1 MAFAGRRD
9 VPEPPDF
16 GILKRLARDQLIY
29 LLEQLPGK
37 KDMFIEADLMSPLD
51 RIANVSILKQHEV
64 DKLYKV
70 ESRPALSASDQ
81 FCFLVRPRIKTMRYI
96 ADIVNADKMSGRSRK
111 YKIIFSP
118 QKFYACEMVLEE
130 EGVLGDVTC
139 DEWSFYLLPLDE
151 DIISMELPEFFR
163 DYFLEGDHRWIN
175 SVARA
180 LQLLNSLYGPF
191 GKAYGIGRCAKMS
204 YELWRDLEEESEGD
218 GQGRKPEIGNVFLMD
233 RDTDY
238 VTALCS
244 QVVYEGLVDDT
255 FRIKCGSVDFG
266 PDVTSSDKSI
276 KVLLN
281 AQDKVFSQIR
291 NEHFSSVFGFL
302 SQKSRNLQAQYDRR
316 RGMDIK
322 QMKNFVSQELKG
334 LKQEHRLLSL
344 HIGACESIMKK
355 KTKQDF
361 QEMIKAEH
369 SLLEGFDIRES
380 TSFIEEHI
388 DRQVSPIESLRL
400 MCLLSIT
407 ESGLIPKDYRSL
419 KTQYLQSYGPEH
431 LLTFH
436 NLKRIGL
443 LTEQSAGETLTAVES
458 KVSKLVTDRAAGKIT
473 DAFNSLARKSNFRAI
488 SKKLGLIPRVDGE
501 YDLKMPRDMAYVFSG
516 AYVPLSCK
524 IIEQVLERRGWL
536 GLEEVVRLLNGNEFS
551 VSDSGAEDCP
561 AWESQRVV
569 LAVFLGGCT
578 FSEIAAL
585 RFLGKERANERVQE
599 ASLNRRGERWAQSGA
614 AAMRKSEVLAAEA
627 VSCLNR
633 AMAALRDIW
642 EEIGIPEEQRLER
655 TDVVKKHIKSLLDM
669 MVAEEEN
676 LKERLLKS
684 IAVCRKELDTLCK
697 ELQLDPFEAEEE
709 STILQM
715 EKNLRTRVEVLLKQ
729 KRDRKQ
735 ELKTL
740 QEQDRDLCDI
750 LCTAPFCIDGN
761 AVPSLED
768 LDRYR
773 RHLASLTAE
782 KEQRR
787 EEFVSSK
794 RQIIL
799 LMEELDHTPDT
810 SFERDVVCEDEEAFC
825 LSMDNIAAL
834 QNLLQQLEARRSLN
848 EAVCAELRSRIIAL
862 WERLQVPV
870 EERESSAVHV
880 IGSRAKTRKAL
891 QLEVDRLEELK
902 LQNMKSVIQAIRAE
916 LADYWDKCFYS
927 QEQREGFSPYYD
939 EDYTETLLELHDAEV
954 EKMKSYYETHKDLFE
969 AVQKWEENWKLFLEL
984 ERKATDP
991 SRFTNRG
998 GNLLKEEKQRAK
1010 LQKTLSKLQEEL
1022 ESRVQAW
1029 EQEHEGTF
1037 LVKGQQFME
1046 YVTEQWQL
1054 YRLEK
1059 EKEKQ
1064 ERHLKKSR
1072 QIETEM
1078 MYGST
1083 PRTPIKRRVLGPHTP
1098 GKLNGTSISSAT
1110 PNSTVRSAFGGTIYH
1125 SPTSRLPPS
1134 GGKFGQART
1143 PSRMAAKPPRPGY
1156 RERNKENMSQLNGT
1170 TLSGGCTP
1178 TAPAQRNHSV
1188 NSVAS
1193 TYSEFARE
1201 LSKASRSDN
1210 TSRVLNSTTTT
1221 AFC

>member
-1 MAFAGRRD
+1 
-9 VPEPPDF
+9 
-16 GILKRLARDQLIY
+16 
-29 LLEQLPGK
+29 
-37 KDMFIEADLMSPLD
+37 
-51 RIANVSILKQHEV
+51 
-64 DKLYKV
+64 
-70 ESRPALSASDQ
+70 
-81 FCFLVRPRIKTMRYI
+81 MRYI
-96 ADIVNADKMSGRSRK
+96 ADIVNADKMSGRNRK

-130 EGVLGDVTC
+130 EGVFGDVTC

-191 GKAYGIGRCAKMS
+191 GKAYGITLCLSQMS
-204 YELWRDLEEESEGD
+204 YELWRDLEEASEGD
-218 GQGRKPEIGNVFLMD
+218 GQGRKPEIGNIFLMD

-316 RGMDIK
+316 RSMDIK

-407 ESGLIPKDYRSL
+407 ENGLIPKDYRSL

-551 VSDSGAEDCP
+551 VSGSAGAG
-561 AWESQRVV
+561 
-569 LAVFLGGCT
+569 LGAG
-578 FSEIAAL
+578 
-585 RFLGKERANERVQE
+585 GP
-599 ASLNRRGERWAQSGA
+599 G
-614 AAMRKSEVLAAEA
+614 
-627 VSCLNR
+627 
-633 AMAALRDIW
+633 
-642 EEIGIPEEQRLER
+642 
-655 TDVVKKHIKSLLDM
+655 SLLDM
-669 MVAEEEN
+669 MVAEEES

-684 IAVCRKELDTLCK
+684 IALCRKELDTLCR
-697 ELQLDPFEAEEE
+697 ELQLDPCEAEEE

-715 EKNLRTRVEVLLKQ
+715 EKNLRTRVEVMLKQ

-750 LCTAPFCIDGN
+750 LCTTPFCIDSN

-787 EEFVSSK
+787 EEFVSNK

-825 LSMDNIAAL
+825 LSTDNIAAL

-848 EAVCAELRSRIIAL
+848 EAVCTELRSRIVAL

-880 IGSRAKTRKAL
+880 TGARAKTRKAL
-891 QLEVDRLEELK
+891 QLEVDHLEELK

-954 EKMKSYYETHKDLFE
+954 GKMKSYYETHKDLFE
-969 AVQKWEENWKLFLEL
+969 AVRKWEENWKLFLEL

-991 SRFTNRG
+991 SRFANRG

-1029 EQEHEGTF
+1029 EQEHEGIF

-1046 YVTEQWQL
+1046 YVMEQWQL

-1098 GKLNGTSISSAT
+1098 GKVRKLNGTSISSAT

-1143 PSRMAAKPPRPGY
+1143 PSRVAAKPPRPGH
-1156 RERNKENMSQLNGT
+1156 RERNKENVSQLNGT

-1178 TAPAQRNHSV
+1178 TAPVQRNHSV

-1201 LSKASRSDN
+1201 LSKASRSDSS
-1210 TSRVLNSTTTT
+1210 SRVLNSTTTT

>member
-37 KDMFIEADLMSPLD
+37 KDLFIEADMMSPLD

-130 EGVLGDVTC
+130 EGVFGDVTC

-218 GQGRKPEIGNVFLMD
+218 GQGRKPEIGNIFLMD

-316 RGMDIK
+316 RSMDIK

-407 ESGLIPKDYRSL
+407 ENGEVSGCAGQGEVAPGPSSLSAELTLVLPTGLIPKDYRSL

-551 VSDSGAEDCP
+551 VSDSAVEDNP

-585 RFLGKERANERVQE
+585 RFLGKER
-599 ASLNRRGERWAQSGA
+599 G
-614 AAMRKSEVLAAEA
+614 
-627 VSCLNR
+627 
-633 AMAALRDIW
+633 
-642 EEIGIPEEQRLER
+642 
-655 TDVVKKHIKSLLDM
+655 
-669 MVAEEEN
+669 
-676 LKERLLKS
+676 
-684 IAVCRKELDTLCK
+684 CK
-697 ELQLDPFEAEEE
+697 FIFL
-709 STILQM
+709 T
-715 EKNLRTRVEVLLKQ
+715 
-729 KRDRKQ
+729 
-735 ELKTL
+735 
-740 QEQDRDLCDI
+740 
-750 LCTAPFCIDGN
+750 TAI
-761 AVPSLED
+761 
-768 LDRYR
+768 
-773 RHLASLTAE
+773 T
-782 KEQRR
+782 
-787 EEFVSSK
+787 
-794 RQIIL
+794 
-799 LMEELDHTPDT
+799 
-810 SFERDVVCEDEEAFC
+810 
-825 LSMDNIAAL
+825 
-834 QNLLQQLEARRSLN
+834 
-848 EAVCAELRSRIIAL
+848 
-862 WERLQVPV
+862 
-870 EERESSAVHV
+870 SSARMMEAM
-880 IGSRAKTRKAL
+880 IEAKA
-891 QLEVDRLEELK
+891 
-902 LQNMKSVIQAIRAE
+902 
-916 LADYWDKCFYS
+916 
-927 QEQREGFSPYYD
+927 
-939 EDYTETLLELHDAEV
+939 
-954 EKMKSYYETHKDLFE
+954 
-969 AVQKWEENWKLFLEL
+969 
-984 ERKATDP
+984 
-991 SRFTNRG
+991 
-998 GNLLKEEKQRAK
+998 
-1010 LQKTLSKLQEEL
+1010 
-1022 ESRVQAW
+1022 
-1029 EQEHEGTF
+1029 
-1037 LVKGQQFME
+1037 
-1046 YVTEQWQL
+1046 
-1054 YRLEK
+1054 
-1059 EKEKQ
+1059 
-1064 ERHLKKSR
+1064 
-1072 QIETEM
+1072 
-1078 MYGST
+1078 
-1083 PRTPIKRRVLGPHTP
+1083 
-1098 GKLNGTSISSAT
+1098 
-1110 PNSTVRSAFGGTIYH
+1110 
-1125 SPTSRLPPS
+1125 
-1134 GGKFGQART
+1134 
-1143 PSRMAAKPPRPGY
+1143 
-1156 RERNKENMSQLNGT
+1156 
-1170 TLSGGCTP
+1170 
-1178 TAPAQRNHSV
+1178 
-1188 NSVAS
+1188 
-1193 TYSEFARE
+1193 
-1201 LSKASRSDN
+1201 
-1210 TSRVLNSTTTT
+1210 
-1221 AFC
+1221 

>member
-37 KDMFIEADLMSPLD
+37 KDLFIEADLMSPLD
-51 RIANVSILKQHEV
+51 RIANVSILKHEV

-70 ESRPALSASDQ
+70 ESRPALSTSDQ

-130 EGVLGDVTC
+130 EGVFGDVTC

-218 GQGRKPEIGNVFLMD
+218 GQGRKPEIGNIFLMD

-369 SLLEGFDIRES
+369 SLLEGVDVRES

-407 ESGLIPKDYRSL
+407 ENGLIPKDYRSL

-436 NLKRIGL
+436 NLKRVGL
-443 LTEQSAGETLTAVES
+443 LTEQAAGETLTAVES

-551 VSDSGAEDCP
+551 VSDSAVEDNP

-585 RFLGKERANERVQE
+585 RFLGKER
-599 ASLNRRGERWAQSGA
+599 G
-614 AAMRKSEVLAAEA
+614 
-627 VSCLNR
+627 
-633 AMAALRDIW
+633 
-642 EEIGIPEEQRLER
+642 
-655 TDVVKKHIKSLLDM
+655 
-669 MVAEEEN
+669 
-676 LKERLLKS
+676 
-684 IAVCRKELDTLCK
+684 CK
-697 ELQLDPFEAEEE
+697 F
-709 STILQM
+709 I
-715 EKNLRTRVEVLLKQ
+715 
-729 KRDRKQ
+729 
-735 ELKTL
+735 
-740 QEQDRDLCDI
+740 
-750 LCTAPFCIDGN
+750 
-761 AVPSLED
+761 
-768 LDRYR
+768 
-773 RHLASLTAE
+773 
-782 KEQRR
+782 
-787 EEFVSSK
+787 
-794 RQIIL
+794 
-799 LMEELDHTPDT
+799 
-810 SFERDVVCEDEEAFC
+810 
-825 LSMDNIAAL
+825 
-834 QNLLQQLEARRSLN
+834 
-848 EAVCAELRSRIIAL
+848 
-862 WERLQVPV
+862 
-870 EERESSAVHV
+870 
-880 IGSRAKTRKAL
+880 
-891 QLEVDRLEELK
+891 
-902 LQNMKSVIQAIRAE
+902 
-916 LADYWDKCFYS
+916 
-927 QEQREGFSPYYD
+927 
-939 EDYTETLLELHDAEV
+939 
-954 EKMKSYYETHKDLFE
+954 
-969 AVQKWEENWKLFLEL
+969 FL
-984 ERKATDP
+984 
-991 SRFTNRG
+991 
-998 GNLLKEEKQRAK
+998 
-1010 LQKTLSKLQEEL
+1010 
-1022 ESRVQAW
+1022 
-1029 EQEHEGTF
+1029 
-1037 LVKGQQFME
+1037 
-1046 YVTEQWQL
+1046 
-1054 YRLEK
+1054 
-1059 EKEKQ
+1059 
-1064 ERHLKKSR
+1064 
-1072 QIETEM
+1072 
-1078 MYGST
+1078 
-1083 PRTPIKRRVLGPHTP
+1083 
-1098 GKLNGTSISSAT
+1098 
-1110 PNSTVRSAFGGTIYH
+1110 
-1125 SPTSRLPPS
+1125 
-1134 GGKFGQART
+1134 
-1143 PSRMAAKPPRPGY
+1143 
-1156 RERNKENMSQLNGT
+1156 
-1170 TLSGGCTP
+1170 
-1178 TAPAQRNHSV
+1178 
-1188 NSVAS
+1188 
-1193 TYSEFARE
+1193 
-1201 LSKASRSDN
+1201 
-1210 TSRVLNSTTTT
+1210 TT
-1221 AFC
+1221 AITNSARMMEAMIEAKA